1 LEFLAEF
8 GLFLAKTVT
17 LVVAIM
23 VVVGAILSLSQKTK
37 KQHSGDIEL
46 TKINQRLENMKDT
59 MEHEIYSK
67 EWLKNRQ
74 KEDKKKAKQEK
85 KNRKADVAAEE
96 TKARVYLLN
105 FEGDIRASAVT
116 SLRQEITA
124 VLGIATDKD
133 EVVISLE
140 SPGGMVHG
148 YGLAASQLQRVKQK
162 GIPLTVCVDKVA
174 ASGGYMMACIADK
187 ILAAPFAIIGSIGVV
202 AQIPN
207 FHKVLTKHD
216 IDYEILTAGEYK
228 RTLTLFGEN
237 TEKGRQKFMEDLEE
251 THVLFKEWV
260 VEHRSQ
266 LNIDDVSK
274 GEIWYGQRAK
284 NKALI
289 DDIQTSDDYLL
300 ERCQKADVFEVKYHE
315 KKGLAE
321 KLGLSMATVVDVMG
335 LKLSKWLMGPK
346 H

>member
-1 LEFLAEF
+1 MEFLAEF